1 MKKILYCLGLTLCLI
16 VNTKAYAQNSVK
28 IAAIVNG
35 EIISNQ
41 DIQNRINSFL
51 MTSQIPLNAQT
62 KEMIA
67 QKVLH
72 GAIDEK
78 IKLQAAEKEGIKI
91 DDKDVKL
98 AIKNFEKNNKI
109 PEGELK
115 NILKQANVSQKSF
128 EEQMK
133 ADLAWIRLLKNK
145 LRYEGNITQ
154 SEIEKALADA
164 KKDLN
169 TPKYNISEIFIKK
182 EKAKDIQYLV
192 DNLKK
197 DPRFELYAM
206 KFSDSPSAAKGGNLG
221 WINQGQLPDKLEEVI
236 YGLKNGE
243 ISDAIPMNDGY
254 YVIRLNQ
261 KFDPKKDKP
270 TLPSTEEIKNYLT
283 NQKMERLAQKYL
295 QDLRIN
301 SVIEIRN

>member
-16 VNTKAYAQNSVK
+16 VNTKAHAQNSVK

-236 YGLKNGE
+236 YGLNNGE
-243 ISDAIPMNDGY
+243 ISNAIPMNDGY

>member
-16 VNTKAYAQNSVK
+16 VNTKAHAQNSVK

-243 ISDAIPMNDGY
+243 ISDAIPMNDGFY
-254 YVIRLNQ
+254 IIRLNQ

-270 TLPSTEEIKNYLT
+270 TLPNTEEIKNYLT

-295 QDLRIN
+295 QDLRVN